1 MTNKEKEFISE
12 TVDLWN
18 LFLSLEDMTKDDID
32 DVRRAIHTIQHI
44 VMKNEAKRNNPG
56 VFL

>member
-1 MTNKEKEFISE
+1 MTNKEKLFITK

-18 LFLSLEDMTKDDID
+18 WFLTLEDMTNDDAD
-32 DVRRAIHTIQHI
+32 DVRRAIHTIQHV

>member
-1 MTNKEKEFISE
+1 MTSEEKIFISE

-32 DVRRAIHTIQHI
+32 DVRRAIHAIQHI
-44 VMKNEAKRNNPG
+44 VMKNEAKRNNPDI
-56 VFL
+56 FI